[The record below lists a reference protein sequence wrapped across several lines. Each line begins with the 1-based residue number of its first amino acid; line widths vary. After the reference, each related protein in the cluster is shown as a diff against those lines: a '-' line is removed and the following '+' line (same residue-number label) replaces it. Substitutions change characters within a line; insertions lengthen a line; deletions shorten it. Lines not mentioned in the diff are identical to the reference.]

1 MLCFAMLRG
10 FRVDAE
16 PTILFVESTVS
27 TSRIKSLQ
35 NLYCFTFSLRC
46 GSLAVCN
53 DACQEDCAAASL
65 YAVRQTTKTIFLFLS
80 TVNVKPLAENA

>member
-16 PTILFVESTVS
+16 PTILFVESAAF
-27 TSRIKSLQ
+27 KSLQ

-46 GSLAVCN
+46 ESLAVCN

-65 YAVRQTTKTIFLFLS
+65 YAVR
-80 TVNVKPLAENA
+80 